1 MTVHFVLVLAVAVL
15 GLLVGSF
22 LNVVIAR
29 VPAGESVVK
38 PPSHCRSCGTTLAW
52 RDNVPVV
59 SWLVLRGCCRACG
72 TGISARYPV
81 VEASTAA
88 LFAVAAARVG
98 PHADLPAHLVV
109 AAGFVALSVVDLDC
123 RRLPDR
129 IVFPTLALGTVALVV
144 AAAIDDRWGDLGR
157 AGIGAAIG
165 FVALGA
171 IHAVRPDGM
180 GFGDVKLALVCGGIL
195 GWHGLADVMIGLYSA
210 FVLGGVVGVALIATG
225 RVARRGASVPFGP
238 FLCASA
244 LLTVLALGP
253 LADALRD
260 VL

>member
-1 MTVHFVLVLAVAVL
+1 MTMTVLLVLAAAVL

-29 VPAGESVVK
+29 VPVGESVVQ

-52 RDNVPVV
+52 RDNVPVL
-59 SWLVLRGCCRACG
+59 SWLVLRGRCRSCG
-72 TGISARYPV
+72 TTIGARYPA
-81 VEASTAA
+81 VEAATAA
-88 LFAVAAARVG
+88 LFAVMAARIG
-98 PHADLPAHLVV
+98 AEADLAAHLVV

-129 IVFPTLALGTVALVV
+129 IVFPTLALGAGALVV
-144 AAAIDDRWGDLGR
+144 AAAVDDRWDDLGR
-157 AGIGAAIG
+157 AGIGALIG

-171 IHAVRPDGM
+171 IHAVKPDGM

-195 GWHGLADVMIGLYSA
+195 GWHGLAEVVVGLYGA
-210 FVLGGVVGVALIATG
+210 FVLGGVVGIALIATG
-225 RVARRGASVPFGP
+225 RVARRGGSVPFGP

-253 LADALRD
+253 LADALRE